1 MLESEEQE
9 MTNCANKSCARGPKG
24 KRAKAR
30 KGGLYCSDTCATYV
44 RVRRLR
50 ARLKAG
56 IRLKRCAAC
65 DGTGFM
71 KATFEDLK
79 REKMR
84 GDL

>member
-1 MLESEEQE
+1 
-9 MTNCANKSCARGPKG
+9 MTLCKNKPCARGPTG

-30 KGGLYCSDTCATYV
+30 KGGRYCSDTCATYV
-44 RVRRLR
+44 RVRELR

-56 IRLKRCAAC
+56 IRLERCQPC
-65 DGTGFM
+65 DGTGFV

-84 GDL
+84 GDLNSSD